1 MLNKVILTFCHIIV
15 IHTNSFVYKL
25 FVDFDVQT
33 AAKGQLLSTGHFG
46 VFNSSKK
53 WTWKL

>member
-15 IHTNSFVYKL
+15 IHTNSFVYEL
-25 FVDFDVQT
+25 IMNFDIQT
-33 AAKGQLLSTGHFG
+33 AAKGQLISKGHFG

-53 WTWKL
+53 